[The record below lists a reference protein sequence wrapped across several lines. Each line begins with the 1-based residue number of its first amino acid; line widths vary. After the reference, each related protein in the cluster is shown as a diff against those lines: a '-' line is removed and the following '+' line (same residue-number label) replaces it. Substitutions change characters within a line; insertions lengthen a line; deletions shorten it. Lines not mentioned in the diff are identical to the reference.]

1 MPKLNKDI
9 LFLIFEEFQK
19 DSKSLFSCLMVNTLW
34 CETVIPILWK
44 DPWRYNIIYFNKY
57 YLFTTITFYL
67 SDGIKEFLINQWIE
81 LPSISHESLLFDYL
95 SFCRS
100 INIDILND
108 IISIGSSDSYNQFL
122 LQQEIYSLMIKK
134 CPELK
139 YLNIESIKHQIF
151 YFPEAKACLESLCE
165 LKCDTSID
173 SIHFYGLA
181 RICKSIQRLII
192 INKCLEVNVGTVKLI
207 KIQENL
213 KYFEW
218 RDDFETEE
226 FIGDPYEE
234 ILLALEKKADV
245 LNHLI
250 MSFNFIE
257 VYEHTTLQDVL
268 TKLHKLKTL
277 IITGDFHIISSK
289 NQLNKMVYRELEI
302 FNIDFI
308 SLGKASNIIEN
319 SGGHIKEIPLSY
331 EYYEYDCDDIEEESL
346 IFIRKIY
353 ENCPL
358 IENLSL
364 LCLSSDEHLTELE
377 KLLKDCKYLKSLS
390 LIIID
395 LDRLITDEEIGKE
408 LLKILIRSTPN
419 NLRKIKFYG
428 NSQFPLKSLEEFL
441 EKWRGLNAL
450 SLYTTGDI
458 YKSNDYMKLIK
469 KYKNKGVIK
478 DFIS

>member
-1 MPKLNKDI
+1 M
-9 LFLIFEEFQK
+9 
-19 DSKSLFSCLMVNTLW
+19 
-34 CETVIPILWK
+34 
-44 DPWRYNIIYFNKY
+44 
-57 YLFTTITFYL
+57 
-67 SDGIKEFLINQWIE
+67 
-81 LPSISHESLLFDYL
+81 
-95 SFCRS
+95 
-100 INIDILND
+100 
-108 IISIGSSDSYNQFL
+108 GSSDSYNQFL

-192 INKCLEVNVGTVKLI
+192 INKCLEVNFGIVKLI

-226 FIGDPYEE
+226 FLGDPYEE

-277 IITGDFHIISSK
+277 IITGNFHIISSR

-331 EYYEYDCDDIEEESL
+331 EYYEYGCDDIEEESL

-395 LDRLITDEEIGKE
+395 LDRLTTDEEIGKE

>member
-1 MPKLNKDI
+1 M
-9 LFLIFEEFQK
+9 
-19 DSKSLFSCLMVNTLW
+19 
-34 CETVIPILWK
+34 
-44 DPWRYNIIYFNKY
+44 
-57 YLFTTITFYL
+57 
-67 SDGIKEFLINQWIE
+67 
-81 LPSISHESLLFDYL
+81 
-95 SFCRS
+95 
-100 INIDILND
+100 
-108 IISIGSSDSYNQFL
+108 GSSDSYNQFL

-134 CPELK
+134 
-139 YLNIESIKHQIF
+139 S
-151 YFPEAKACLESLCE
+151 KACLESLCE

-192 INKCLEVNVGTVKLI
+192 INKCLEVNFGIVKLI

-226 FIGDPYEE
+226 FLGDPYEE

-277 IITGDFHIISSK
+277 IITGNFHIISSR

-331 EYYEYDCDDIEEESL
+331 EYYEYGCDDIEEESL

-395 LDRLITDEEIGKE
+395 LDRLTTDEEIGKE

>member
-1 MPKLNKDI
+1 M
-9 LFLIFEEFQK
+9 
-19 DSKSLFSCLMVNTLW
+19 
-34 CETVIPILWK
+34 
-44 DPWRYNIIYFNKY
+44 
-57 YLFTTITFYL
+57 
-67 SDGIKEFLINQWIE
+67 
-81 LPSISHESLLFDYL
+81 
-95 SFCRS
+95 
-100 INIDILND
+100 
-108 IISIGSSDSYNQFL
+108 GSSDSYNQFL

-192 INKCLEVNVGTVKLI
+192 INKCLEVNFGIVKLI

-226 FIGDPYEE
+226 FLGDPYEE

-277 IITGDFHIISSK
+277 
-289 NQLNKMVYRELEI
+289 
-302 FNIDFI
+302 
-308 SLGKASNIIEN
+308 ASNIIEN

-331 EYYEYDCDDIEEESL
+331 EYYEYGCDDIEEESL

-395 LDRLITDEEIGKE
+395 LDRLTTDEEIGKE

-469 KYKNKGVIK
+469 KYKNKG
-478 DFIS
+478 